1 MKKTPAIKSWL
12 LRHCGYT
19 VTVWSFIIAP
29 RYTPTCNAFC
39 VAATIKFLYLLV
51 PVEIFGC
58 WNIEVLWGFWLW
70 RNTSGKNSKM
80 FMLMLVCCQDINVA
94 LKSIKNQFIPCS
106 SKAVASTVR
115 ISIWAQSYKKA
126 RYWYF
131 HTDQRCI
138 SYMRLLK
145 QRTYTY

>member
-1 MKKTPAIKSWL
+1 MPIGGIGLLSEKKTPAIKSWL

-29 RYTPTCNAFC
+29 LYTPTCNAFC
-39 VAATIKFLYLLV
+39 VAVTIKFLYLLV

-58 WNIEVLWGFWLW
+58 WNIEVMLGFWLW
-70 RNTSGKNSKM
+70 RNTSGKNSEM

-94 LKSIKNQFIPCS
+94 LKSIKKFISCS
-106 SKAVASTVR
+106 SKAVASTVH

-126 RYWYF
+126 R
-131 HTDQRCI
+131 
-138 SYMRLLK
+138 
-145 QRTYTY
+145 

>member
-29 RYTPTCNAFC
+29 LYTPTCNAFC
-39 VAATIKFLYLLV
+39 VVVTIKFFYLLA

-58 WNIEVLWGFWLW
+58 WNIEVMWGFWLW
-70 RNTSGKNSKM
+70 RNTSGKNSEM

-94 LKSIKNQFIPCS
+94 LKSIENQFISCS
-106 SKAVASTVR
+106 STAKYPTYCNLHEHNYIR
-115 ISIWAQSYKKA
+115 
-126 RYWYF
+126 
-131 HTDQRCI
+131 
-138 SYMRLLK
+138 RLGIDIFILIK
-145 QRTYTY
+145 NVFPRWGC

>member
-29 RYTPTCNAFC
+29 LYTPTCNAFC
-39 VAATIKFLYLLV
+39 VAVTIKFLYWKYLA
-51 PVEIFGC
+51 VEILRLCGAFDFGETHQARTAKC
-58 WNIEVLWGFWLW
+58 LC
-70 RNTSGKNSKM
+70 
-80 FMLMLVCCQDINVA
+80 MLVCCQDINVA
-94 LKSIKNQFIPCS
+94 LKSIENQFISCS
-106 SKAVASTVR
+106 STAVASTLH
-115 ISIWAQSYKKA
+115 IAIWPQLYIKKA

-131 HTDQRCI
+131 HTDQECI
-138 SYMRLLK
+138 SSMRLLN